1 MMPFMIIAMA
11 MTAVALACV
20 LYPLLRPGSA
30 SSSSNLDNVQVLRE
44 QLRELDMMLQGGAMT
59 AAAHA
64 EGTDELKRRVNE
76 EAGARSPLAR
86 ATDKQQKLLAAVLT
100 LAVPLLAGG
109 LYYHAGSPA
118 ALVVAH
124 PRADTQQPQHEI
136 SAADVSTL
144 VQGLSDRLRDN
155 PDDADGWYML
165 ARSYTAIGRYQ
176 DASTAYQ
183 RLLVLVPDDSAVLAD
198 YADVLATLQGGTL
211 SGEPEKR
218 ILQALKYNPQD
229 VKALALAGN
238 AAFQR
243 NDLAAARRYWEQLL
257 PLVPED
263 SPTYQGTL
271 ASLAQVKGG
280 ANANTGAAP
289 AKLAQKEPAG
299 LTGVITVS
307 PALLATV
314 KPTDPVFIFARAAEG
329 PRTPLAVQ
337 RITVSQ
343 LPFEFS
349 LDDGQAMSPDLRLST
364 VAQVIVTARISRSGT
379 PTAVKGDLEGR
390 TGVIS
395 SNTRG
400 INLHIDNIVER

>member
-1 MMPFMIIAMA
+1 MIPFMVVALM
-11 MTAVALACV
+11 MTAAALACV
-20 LYPLLRPGSA
+20 LYPLIRPSSTT
-30 SSSSNLDNVQVLRE
+30 SSSTLDNVQVLRE
-44 QLRELDMMLQGGAMT
+44 QLRELDTMLQSGAMT

-64 EGTDELKRRVNE
+64 DATDELKRRVNE
-76 EAGARSPLAR
+76 EGGAAPPLAR
-86 ATDKQQKLLAAVLT
+86 GADKQQKLLAAVLT
-100 LAVPLLAGG
+100 LVVPLVAAGI
-109 LYYHAGSPA
+109 YYHAGSPA

-124 PRADTQQPQHEI
+124 PKAEIQQPQHEI

-144 VQGLSDRLRDN
+144 VQGLSDRLREN
-155 PDDADGWYML
+155 PGDADGWYML

-211 SGEPEKR
+211 AGEPEKL
-218 ILQALKYNPQD
+218 ILQALKHNPQD
-229 VKALALAGN
+229 IKALALAGN

-243 NDLAAARRYWEQLL
+243 SDLAVARKYWEQLL

-263 SPTYQGTL
+263 SPIYQGTL

-280 ANANTGAAP
+280 GDAKSGAVPEKLEQTG
-289 AKLAQKEPAG
+289 PAG
-299 LTGVITVS
+299 LTGVVTLS

-314 KPTDPVFIFARAAEG
+314 KPSDAVFIFARPASG

-337 RITVSQ
+337 RIMASQ
-343 LPFEFS
+343 LPYKFV
-349 LDDGQAMSPDLRLST
+349 LNDAQAMSPDLKLST
-364 VAQVIVTARISRSGT
+364 VSQVVVTARISRSGT
-379 PTAVKGDLEGR
+379 PTAAKGDLEGQ

-395 SNTRG
+395 SRTQD
-400 INLHIDNIVER
+400 IKLHIGNVIE

>member
-1 MMPFMIIAMA
+1 MIPFMVVALI
-11 MTAVALACV
+11 MTAAALACV
-20 LYPLLRPGSA
+20 LYPLIRPTSTM
-30 SSSSNLDNVQVLRE
+30 SSSTLGIVQVLRE
-44 QLRELDMMLQGGAMT
+44 QLRELDTMLQSGELT

-64 EGTDELKRRVNE
+64 DATDELKRRVNE
-76 EAGARSPLAR
+76 EVGAAPSLAR
-86 ATDKQQKLLAAVLT
+86 VADKQQKLLAALLT
-100 LAVPLLAGG
+100 LVVPLVAAG

-124 PRADTQQPQHEI
+124 PKAESQQPQHEI

-144 VQGLSDRLRDN
+144 VQGLSDRLREN
-155 PDDADGWYML
+155 PGDADGWYML

-211 SGEPEKR
+211 AGEPEKL
-218 ILQALKYNPQD
+218 ILQALKHNPQD
-229 VKALALAGN
+229 IKALALAGN

-243 NDLAAARRYWEQLL
+243 SDLAVARTYWEQLL

-263 SPTYQGTL
+263 SPIYQGTL

-280 ANANTGAAP
+280 SDAKSGALP
-289 AKLAQKEPAG
+289 EKLGQKGPAG
-299 LTGVITVS
+299 LTGVVSLS

-314 KPTDPVFIFARAAEG
+314 KPSDPVFIFARAAIG

-337 RITVSQ
+337 RIIVSQ
-343 LPFEFS
+343 LPYKFA
-349 LDDGQAMSPDLRLST
+349 LDDAQAMSPDLKLST
-364 VAQVIVTARISRSGT
+364 VSQVVVTARISRSGT
-379 PTAVKGDLEGR
+379 PTAAKGDLEGQ

-395 SNTRG
+395 SRMQG
-400 INLHIDNIVER
+400 IQLQIGNIIE

>member
-1 MMPFMIIAMA
+1 
-11 MTAVALACV
+11 
-20 LYPLLRPGSA
+20 
-30 SSSSNLDNVQVLRE
+30 
-44 QLRELDMMLQGGAMT
+44 MLQSGAMT

-64 EGTDELKRRVNE
+64 DATDELKRRVNE
-76 EAGARSPLAR
+76 EDGAAPPLAR
-86 ATDKQQKLLAAVLT
+86 GADKQQKLLAAVLT
-100 LAVPLLAGG
+100 LVVPLVAAGI
-109 LYYHAGSPA
+109 YYHAGSPA

-124 PRADTQQPQHEI
+124 PKAEIQQPQHEV

-144 VQGLSDRLRDN
+144 VQGLSDRLREN
-155 PDDADGWYML
+155 PGDADGWYML

-211 SGEPEKR
+211 AGEPEKL
-218 ILQALKYNPQD
+218 ILQALKHNPQD
-229 VKALALAGN
+229 IKALALAGN

-243 NDLAAARRYWEQLL
+243 SDLAVARKYWEQLL

-263 SPTYQGTL
+263 SPIYQGTL

-280 ANANTGAAP
+280 GDAKSGAVPEKLEQTG
-289 AKLAQKEPAG
+289 PAG
-299 LTGVITVS
+299 LTGVVTLS

-314 KPTDPVFIFARAAEG
+314 KPSDPVFIFARAASG

-337 RITVSQ
+337 RIMASQ
-343 LPFEFS
+343 LPYKFA
-349 LDDGQAMSPDLRLST
+349 LDDAQAMSPDLKLST
-364 VAQVIVTARISRSGT
+364 VSQVVVTARISRSGT
-379 PTAVKGDLEGR
+379 PTAAKGDMEGQ

-395 SNTRG
+395 SRTQDIR
-400 INLHIDNIVER
+400 LHIDNIIE

>member
-1 MMPFMIIAMA
+1 MIPFMVVALI
-11 MTAVALACV
+11 MTAAALACV
-20 LYPLLRPGSA
+20 LYPLIRPSSTM
-30 SSSSNLDNVQVLRE
+30 SSSTLDIVQVLRE
-44 QLRELDMMLQGGAMT
+44 QLRELDTMLQSGALT

-64 EGTDELKRRVNE
+64 DATDELKRRVNE
-76 EAGARSPLAR
+76 EVGAAPSLAR
-86 ATDKQQKLLAAVLT
+86 VADKQQKLLAALLT
-100 LAVPLLAGG
+100 LVVPLVAAG

-124 PRADTQQPQHEI
+124 PEAESQQPQHEI

-144 VQGLSDRLRDN
+144 VQGLSDRLREN
-155 PDDADGWYML
+155 PGDADGWYML

-211 SGEPEKR
+211 AGEPEKL
-218 ILQALKYNPQD
+218 ILQALKHNPQD
-229 VKALALAGN
+229 IKALALAGN

-243 NDLAAARRYWEQLL
+243 SDLAVARTYWEQLL

-263 SPTYQGTL
+263 SPIYQGTL

-280 ANANTGAAP
+280 SDAKSGALP
-289 AKLAQKEPAG
+289 EKLGQKGPAG
-299 LTGVITVS
+299 LTGVVSLS

-314 KPTDPVFIFARAAEG
+314 KPSDPVFIFARAAIG

-337 RITVSQ
+337 RIIVSQ
-343 LPFEFS
+343 LPYKFS
-349 LDDGQAMSPDLRLST
+349 LDDAQAMSPDLKLST
-364 VAQVIVTARISRSGT
+364 VSQVVVTARISRSGT
-379 PTAVKGDLEGR
+379 PTAAKGDLEGQ

-395 SNTRG
+395 SRMQG
-400 INLHIDNIVER
+400 IQLQIGNIVD